1 MPKSRYQQA
10 LEPAGLA
17 QCPDSGAIDAS
28 DYGKVN
34 YYVPYSCFMHT
45 NAFIRGHGKWVVHAK
60 DLLNMKPLRHL
71 RVGLVV
77 VILSKDNLIC
87 VDPVDLLGWV
97 CDLKYIYDIL
107 T

>member
-1 MPKSRYQQA
+1 
-10 LEPAGLA
+10 
-17 QCPDSGAIDAS
+17 
-28 DYGKVN
+28 
-34 YYVPYSCFMHT
+34 
-45 NAFIRGHGKWVVHAK
+45 
-60 DLLNMKPLRHL
+60 MKPLRHL